1 MAGYDYLTD
10 AKVATNIV
18 GEFVD
23 HKNDEFK
30 QCLENLTEGFKQKW
44 GFNIWDRRNFVEAM
58 GRPEMASLYKNLLIG
73 DVIKENLTDDW
84 FDGHGAKLEQLFENS
99 VDTIIKESTI
109 QELNP
114 IVSYT
119 LPILKK
125 NYYECISK
133 EIMMTQVPNEPF
145 IRMAF
150 ERSFLQDKEGNKY
163 YIPEVFYNDEYKEIS
178 AKAMG
183 DDIRSKLEE
192 YLVANAG
199 ALDLPVNNFNVLTA
213 CGGSKSKRDELD
225 YDFCIDSITVTRVPD
240 AGFLYRA
247 PLKVNPA
254 FNPAAAED
262 VTTNPKYVVDT
273 DHPAYIDGNTDK
285 DPLVA
290 DTIEVKDLAIEP
302 NYASQ
307 GTFYGVVNYEMPAC
321 TAPSV
326 EPDADAAGVAY
337 PGVLYVSNVQPQM
350 KNVTL
355 FGKVDTHMGI
365 VSVSSPDAN
374 VTSVMFGGHLSNQ
387 NNEKFVDI
395 DYERTPI
402 EWKIEERETLNAGL
416 TLKKI
421 KDTQALANIDITA
434 KLISDMTT
442 TLTQFEDS
450 DTLTFARKSL
460 DKWRDKKD
468 LPFGYAGHIS
478 KGSFVEEA
486 TFSAEPQTGI
496 TALQPTWIDEILK
509 YHLERLLIQ
518 LNKKLY
524 NKNLMY
530 VIYGNPANVSLLRN
544 HVKWVVSNDTKVGGV
559 QLEYKFGLLNG
570 TDFRI
575 HVVSSMKVPEEEG
588 LRILAYPTSN
598 EIITFKHFKYSFNIE
613 NQYRNSATPL
623 IPNIMATHRFKTVEL
638 TPVQGAMYIINN
650 GFGNNNPQGVKFGT
664 PGYIRP

>member
-1 MAGYDYLTD
+1 MAGYDYLTETK
-10 AKVATNIV
+10 AATNIV

-23 HKNDEFK
+23 HRNDEFK
-30 QCLENLTEGFKQKW
+30 QCLENLTEGFKKKW
-44 GFNIWDRRNFVEAM
+44 GFNIWDKRNFVEAM
-58 GRPEMASLYKNLLIG
+58 GRPEMASYYKNLLIG
-73 DVIKENLTDDW
+73 DVLTENVKDEW
-84 FDGHGAKLEQLFENS
+84 FDGHGAKLEQLFENT
-99 VDTIIKESTI
+99 VDSIIKESTI

-145 IRMAF
+145 VRMAF
-150 ERSFLQDKEGNKY
+150 ERAFLQDRDGNRY

-178 AKAMG
+178 AKAKG
-183 DDIRSKLEE
+183 DDITAKLTE
-192 YLVANAG
+192 YLTSHVG
-199 ALDLPVNNFNVLTA
+199 ALNLPVNNFNVLVA
-213 CGGSKSKRDELD
+213 AGGSKAKRDELD
-225 YDFCIDSITVTRVPD
+225 YDFCISSITVERTPD
-240 AGFLYRA
+240 TGFKYRA

-254 FNPAAAED
+254 FNPAAAE
-262 VTTNPKYVVDT
+262 VVATNPRYVVDT
-273 DHPAYIDGNTDK
+273 DHPAYKAGVTDNTT
-285 DPLVA
+285 LAA
-290 DTIEVKDLAIEP
+290 DTIEVKDLALEP

-307 GTFYGVVNYEMPAC
+307 GTFYGVVNYDMPAC
-321 TAPSV
+321 TAPYV
-326 EPDADAAGVAY
+326 EVDDDSASTPYA
-337 PGVLYVSNVQPQM
+337 GVLYVANGQPQM
-350 KNVTL
+350 KSVTL
-355 FGKVDTHMGI
+355 FGKVDTSMGI

-374 VTSVMFGGHLSNQ
+374 VKSVMFGGHLSNQ
-387 NNEKFVDI
+387 NNDKFVDI

-402 EWKIEERETLNAGL
+402 EWKIEEKETLNAGL

-434 KLISDMTT
+434 KLIADMTT

-450 DTLTFARKSL
+450 DTLDFAKTSL
-460 DKWRDKKD
+460 EKWRDKKD
-468 LPFGYAGHIS
+468 LPFGYAGHVS

-496 TALQPTWIDEILK
+496 TALQPTWVDEILK

-570 TDFRI
+570 TDFRV

-623 IPNIMATHRFKTVEL
+623 IPNIMATHRYKTVEL
-638 TPVQGAMYIINN
+638 TPVQGTMHIINN
-650 GFGNNNPQGVKFGT
+650 GFGNNNPQGIRFGT